1 MAEASALVPRD
12 GDPRLQEALGR
23 IKSLLVSEEEL
34 VASAVQRRI
43 FALLKRREIA
53 VATTGRFILYQRN
66 ILPGARVS
74 DVRWQDLKDAHIQEG
89 VFGATLTITSNGPN
103 GSYVVT
109 GLRKDEA
116 QALYR
121 QCQQQEQAW
130 REKNRLRSLEEAR
143 ARSGGIQLG
152 AGLAA
157 AASAP
162 TMDGPKDAAG
172 RLKQARTMFEQGLIS
187 DAEYEALKAK
197 ILAEI

>member
-1 MAEASALVPRD
+1 MAEATALVPHS
-12 GDPRLQEALGR
+12 GDPRLQDALVK
-23 IKSLLVSEEEL
+23 IKQLLVPDEQII
-34 VASAVQRRI
+34 ASAVQRRF
-43 FALLKRREIA
+43 FALLRRREIA

-66 ILPGARVS
+66 VLPGARVS
-74 DVRWQDLKDAHIQEG
+74 DVRWQDLRDAHIQEG
-89 VFGATLTITSNGPN
+89 IFGSTLTIRSNYT
-103 GSYVVT
+103 YVVT
-109 GLRKDEA
+109 GLRKNEA

-157 AASAP
+157 AASGP
-162 TMDGPKDAAG
+162 VPDGVKDSTA
-172 RLKQARTMFEQGLIS
+172 RLKQAKTMFDQGLIS

-197 ILAEI
+197 ILADI

>member
-1 MAEASALVPRD
+1 MPESSALVPQQ
-12 GDPRLQEALGR
+12 GDPRLQEALAK
-23 IKSLLVSEEEL
+23 IKSLLVPDEQI
-34 VASAVQRRI
+34 VASAAQRRV
-43 FALLKRREIA
+43 FALFKRREIA

-66 ILPGARVS
+66 LLPGARVS

-89 VFGATLTITSNGPN
+89 IFGSTVTITSHNA
-103 GSYVVT
+103 YVVA

-121 QCQQQEQAW
+121 HCQQQEQAW

-143 ARSGGIQLG
+143 ARAGGIQVG

-157 AASAP
+157 AASGSIA
-162 TMDGPKDAAG
+162 DGPKDAAG
-172 RLKQARTMFEQGLIS
+172 RLKQARTMFEQGLIT